1 MQVLEPIKMAFQ
13 SLWENKLRSLLTLL
27 GVIIGVFAII
37 AMQSV
42 IAGFR
47 SDVFKELS
55 VLGNNTF
62 RVSKYPVNITGED
75 LGKYRNR
82 ANLTYEHALAIRDLS
97 TYADA
102 VGITSIEGFRPGDV
116 IKYGE
121 RKTIQPVMIQGA
133 DPEFIKTNGFELDR
147 GRFLAESDLLHERKV
162 VVLCLDIVEAL
173 FPGEDP
179 VGATVRINGQ
189 DFLVIGMFEEMG
201 AWFGS
206 SRDNRAIIP
215 YTTYTRYF
223 GEVFSS
229 EITVRAA
236 SAADIQLTMD
246 ETISIL
252 RMVRQVPLGEPND
265 FSIGTAEGLKAS
277 FDDFTQMGRLAA
289 VGIASISLIVA
300 GMGIM
305 NIMLVSVTERT
316 REIGIRKAIGAQ
328 RRDILSQFLI
338 ESMLLCMMGGV
349 LGSLMGVAAAQLLGS
364 ATVLPAVVP
373 LWSITLA
380 LLFCSA
386 IGIFFG
392 LYPAMKA
399 SKLDPIMALMF
410 E

>member
-1 MQVLEPIKMAFQ
+1 
-13 SLWENKLRSLLTLL
+13 
-27 GVIIGVFAII
+27 
-37 AMQSV
+37 
-42 IAGFR
+42 
-47 SDVFKELS
+47 
-55 VLGNNTF
+55 
-62 RVSKYPVNITGED
+62 
-75 LGKYRNR
+75 
-82 ANLTYEHALAIRDLS
+82 
-97 TYADA
+97 
-102 VGITSIEGFRPGDV
+102 
-116 IKYGE
+116 
-121 RKTIQPVMIQGA
+121 
-133 DPEFIKTNGFELDR
+133 
-147 GRFLAESDLLHERKV
+147 
-162 VVLCLDIVEAL
+162 
-173 FPGEDP
+173 
-179 VGATVRINGQ
+179 
-189 DFLVIGMFEEMG
+189 
-201 AWFGS
+201 
-206 SRDNRAIIP
+206 
-215 YTTYTRYF
+215 
-223 GEVFSS
+223 
-229 EITVRAA
+229 
-236 SAADIQLTMD
+236 MD